1 MIAVIR
7 FHPHVKVLPYPPRIM
22 CIIYRHFV
30 LFFSS
35 PTAILFPVISI
46 AISGGIGNIFLL
58 LSKSY
63 KVQIYLPKPKVV
75 VSEAVSAAFFVF
87 YFFI

>member
-58 LSKSY
+58 ISKE
-63 KVQIYLPKPKVV
+63 L
-75 VSEAVSAAFFVF
+75 
-87 YFFI
+87 